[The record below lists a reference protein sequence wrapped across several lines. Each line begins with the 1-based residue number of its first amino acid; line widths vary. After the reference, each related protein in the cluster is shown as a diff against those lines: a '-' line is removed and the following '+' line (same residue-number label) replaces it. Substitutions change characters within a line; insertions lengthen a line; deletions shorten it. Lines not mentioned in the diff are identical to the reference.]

1 MPLLC
6 YTLPILAISILC
18 DPLPR
23 PFLSR
28 LCRCHSVRIHSSPCL
43 GLSMQFLLMSTPGI
57 SLHCPLVAT
66 PRYSSALPDYSLLI
80 RFNTALCHI
89 SAYQCHGCSNLIFS
103 FPSQCFSMP
112 CLRYSLL
119 CISFPLLYFTSPF
132 PSVTVHLQANQCR
145 FFEMPPEGLFSGGT
159 ADLFSR
165 TAHTEPLRPV
175 CWASGGPGIAPA
187 DAFRLLIISICHTA
201 HVCRPAL
208 FFHPPPAGIRTS
220 PARHRGVSRFPPSPA
235 YTDSDIP

>member
-6 YTLPILAISILC
+6 YTLPILSISILC

-28 LCRCHSVRIHSSPCL
+28 LCRCHSVQIHSSPCL
-43 GLSMQFLLMSTPGI
+43 GLSMQFLCLSTPGI

-80 RFNTALCHI
+80 LFNTALCHI
-89 SAYQCHGCSNLIFS
+89 RAYQCHGCSNLIFS

-119 CISFPLLYFTSPF
+119 CISFPSLYFTPPL

-175 CWASGGPGIAPA
+175 CWARSAGRTRTGNT
-187 DAFRLLIISICHTA
+187 L
-201 HVCRPAL
+201 AL
-208 FFHPPPAGIRTS
+208 TERTS
-220 PARHRGVSRFPPSPA
+220 IYAICRYYAGRLRRSLAFAIVEARDLHPLTPSA
-235 YTDSDIP
+235 S

>member
-1 MPLLC
+1 MPLLS

-28 LCRCHSVRIHSSPCL
+28 LCRCHSVQIHSPPCL
-43 GLSMQFLLMSTPGI
+43 GLSMQFLCMSTSGI

-66 PRYSSALPDYSLLI
+66 PRYSSAYPGNSLLI

-119 CISFPLLYFTSPF
+119 CISFPLLYFTPPL
-132 PSVTVHLQANQCR
+132 PSVTVHLQTNQCR

-165 TAHTEPLRPV
+165 HRQRFARSAGQDLQAGLEPATLSLSRNALPFMLSADITPDV
-175 CWASGGPGIAPA
+175 SG
-187 DAFRLLIISICHTA
+187 
-201 HVCRPAL
+201 AL
-208 FFHPPPAGIRTS
+208 WLS
-220 PARHRGVSRFPPSPA
+220 P
-235 YTDSDIP
+235 

>member
-1 MPLLC
+1 MPPPFVAFISSQFLCTSLLFLAMPLLC
-6 YTLPILAISILC
+6 YTLPILSISILC

-28 LCRCHSVRIHSSPCL
+28 LCRCHSVQIHSPPCL

-80 RFNTALCHI
+80 LFNTALCHI
-89 SAYQCHGCSNLIFS
+89 RAYQCHGCSNLIFS

-119 CISFPLLYFTSPF
+119 CISFPPLCFTPPL

-165 TAHTEPLRPV
+165 HRQRYARSAGQVEARDLHPLTPS
-175 CWASGGPGIAPA
+175 AS
-187 DAFRLLIISICHTA
+187 
-201 HVCRPAL
+201 
-208 FFHPPPAGIRTS
+208 
-220 PARHRGVSRFPPSPA
+220 
-235 YTDSDIP
+235 